1 MKSNS
6 KFYQKGAKMGKTI
19 CMTCD
24 YKAAARCAFSIALFY
39 TFLFGTLAIVD
50 AVNTVKPSIG
60 SFVPLVLTV
69 GMYVLAVFFFW
80 RHRQQTAQ
88 LAAKRLLE

>member
-1 MKSNS
+1 
-6 KFYQKGAKMGKTI
+6 MGKTI

-39 TFLFGTLAIVD
+39 TFSFGVPAIID
-50 AVNTVKPSIG
+50 HANMVKPSIG
-60 SFVPLVLTV
+60 SFVPLALAV
-69 GMYVLAVFFFW
+69 GMYALAVFFFW
-80 RHRQQTAQ
+80 RHRQQTVQ

>member
-1 MKSNS
+1 
-6 KFYQKGAKMGKTI
+6 MGKTI

-50 AVNTVKPSIG
+50 GVNTGKPSIG
-60 SFVPLVLTV
+60 IFISIVVTAS
-69 GMYVLAVFFFW
+69 MYALAVFFFW
-80 RHRQQTAQ
+80 RHRQQTVQ
-88 LAAKRLLE
+88 LAAKRLLK